1 VLAGD
6 LLTRAGLDLPT
17 FHPERVVIVRAVAVA
32 G

>member
-6 LLTRAGLDLPT
+6 LLTHVGLDLPT
-17 FHPERVVIVRAVAVA
+17 FQPEHVVIVRAVAVA